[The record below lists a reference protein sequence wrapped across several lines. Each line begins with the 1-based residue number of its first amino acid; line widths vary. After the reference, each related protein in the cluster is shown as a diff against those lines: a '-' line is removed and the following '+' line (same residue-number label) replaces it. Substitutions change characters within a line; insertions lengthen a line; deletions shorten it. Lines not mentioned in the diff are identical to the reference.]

1 FSSVCCRCD
10 GRRCTIEYQSGHN
23 PNALCRVEQK
33 RVKSI
38 DVNSCLKGTMA
49 AMSVASSEL
58 PRKAVQ
64 SSALA
69 AELLL
74 RAEKP
79 ETVAAYLADAL
90 PALLP
95 ALAAD
100 FAAVTASGFGLRA
113 VAEAGLRQT
122 WPAELVSECLDR
134 EEVQISGAWLAAPLA
149 ARETSG
155 EVLVMHR

>member
-1 FSSVCCRCD
+1 M
-10 GRRCTIEYQSGHN
+10 
-23 PNALCRVEQK
+23 
-33 RVKSI
+33 SI
-38 DVNSCLKGTMA
+38 VSPD
-49 AMSVASSEL
+49 L

-64 SSALA
+64 SSSLA
-69 AELLL
+69 TELLL

-79 ETVAAYLADAL
+79 ESVAAYLADVL

-100 FAAVTASGFGLRA
+100 YSAVTASGLGLRA

-122 WPAELVSECLDR
+122 WPGELVSECLDR

-149 ARETSG
+149 PRETSG
-155 EVLVMHR
+155 EV

>member
-1 FSSVCCRCD
+1 
-10 GRRCTIEYQSGHN
+10 
-23 PNALCRVEQK
+23 
-33 RVKSI
+33 
-38 DVNSCLKGTMA
+38 
-49 AMSVASSEL
+49 MSVVSSERS
-58 PRKAVQ
+58 RKAVQ

-79 ETVAAYLADAL
+79 ESVAAYLADVL

-122 WPAELVSECLDR
+122 WPAELVSEWLEG
-134 EEVQISGAWLAAPLA
+134 EEMRISGAWLEGPLDPGD
-149 ARETSG
+149 TSVV
-155 EVLVMHR
+155 ELVAYRV